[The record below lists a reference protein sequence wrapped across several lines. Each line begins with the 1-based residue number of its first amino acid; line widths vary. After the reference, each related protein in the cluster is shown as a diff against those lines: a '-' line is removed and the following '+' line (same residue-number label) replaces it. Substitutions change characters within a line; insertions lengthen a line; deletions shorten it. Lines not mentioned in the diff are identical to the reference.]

1 MTVIFNR
8 MDVVMIEDR
17 LFEKWHLGLIDKD
30 FHEGDHWVKA
40 TAKDSPN
47 STQFMGPGWQ
57 PERIRLATEA
67 DIANAPEFA
76 KRWLEKQRE
85 WEETRLLNE
94 RDPLIRP
101 SHREAWISIRDAG
114 IERVSDLERFT
125 NAQLL
130 ALPAVGKTS
139 VKKWRALQQEVKEAQ
154 S

>member
-1 MTVIFNR
+1 MTYKR
-8 MDVVMIEDR
+8 MDVVMVEDR
-17 LFEKWHLGLIDKD
+17 LDKTWSLGIVKEDYNDGD
-30 FHEGDHWVKA
+30 FGVRCEAKTSESSTSFMGGGNPLAEVRPA
-40 TAKDSPN
+40 TA
-47 STQFMGPGWQ
+47 
-57 PERIRLATEA
+57 E

-101 SHREAWISIRDAG
+101 SHREAWISMRDAG

-130 ALPAVGKTS
+130 ALPGVGKTS
-139 VKKWRALQQEVKEAQ
+139 VKKWRAIQQEVKDAQ